1 MSDKV
6 TLDDLASLECKECG
20 RVGLCNTAFYPRGKG
35 NVQYALACPSCDWE
49 QKTTFD
55 SLRAAVAAYTAPPA
69 PRPATDYL
77 KLARQSASGNYYG
90 DASAYA
96 AIAQAEAMQR
106 IAECLETIVD
116 DMAQTRRTL
125 RDWQGEL

>member
-1 MSDKV
+1 MSER
-6 TLDDLASLECKECG
+6 TYI
-20 RVGLCNTAFYPRGKG
+20 RGLCPSCRTEQKLYIHSNAAS
-35 NVQYALACPSCDWE
+35 QYSSQYFWLACPFCEWTQNEYHLDA
-49 QKTTFD
+49 D
-55 SLRAAVAAYTAPPA
+55 AAVQAYEDIPPA

-77 KLARQSASGNYYG
+77 KLARQSAKDNYHE

-106 IAECLETIVD
+106 IAECLETIID

-125 RDWQGEL
+125 EEWKGEL